1 VAKPRSNNLILII
14 LLALLLIVA
23 FGSLLGGG
31 GAAERST
38 STLLG
43 FLGLIIL
50 LFLFLR
56 LMAQPPSLP
65 KTRIITVL
73 RCEKCNV
80 KNIREFRQGDY
91 IPKRE
96 GKCPGCEG
104 PMYIEA
110 IYPEE
115 PPKKKPKFKF

>member
-1 VAKPRSNNLILII
+1 MAKPRSNNLILII

-23 FGSLLGGG
+23 FGSLLGEG